1 MRLTITCPDNCAAEY
16 VERVA
21 DLIAQG
27 DIEGADGAGHY
38 WEINSW
44 DPPDMAELA
53 RQQGDAGRDH

>member
-1 MRLTITCPDNCAAEY
+1 
-16 VERVA
+16 VA

-27 DIEGADGAGHY
+27 YIEGADGAGHY